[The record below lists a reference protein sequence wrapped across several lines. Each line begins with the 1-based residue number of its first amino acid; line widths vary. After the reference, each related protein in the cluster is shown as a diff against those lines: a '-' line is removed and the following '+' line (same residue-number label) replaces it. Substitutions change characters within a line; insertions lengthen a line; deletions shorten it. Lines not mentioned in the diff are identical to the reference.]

1 MTPQTQKKEGG
12 ALSAL
17 STLFGKKTAPSANV
31 APSAPDSASEST
43 GKKER
48 AAQESPTVSQDK
60 EMTYSE
66 DRAGE
71 LLWIRSEDL
80 TALRKGL
87 LEVGKDYVRV
97 GGIVRITASGLD
109 RLRQIVEE
117 GTTLVVL
124 SGHVVNPNLVLARVP
139 GKEEIQRVRVASSQ
153 EWCKGMVMT
162 GCVPSDSKWS
172 CAVRPRFKGRA

>member
-12 ALSAL
+12 AFTAI
-17 STLFGKKTAPSANV
+17 STLFGKKTSPSANV
-31 APSAPDSASEST
+31 AASDRIPAPDSTA
-43 GKKER
+43 KKER
-48 AAQESPTVSQDK
+48 AAQDVPAVSQDN

-66 DRAGE
+66 DRASE
-71 LLWIRSEDL
+71 MLWIRFEDL

-87 LEVGKDYVRV
+87 LTAGKDYVRT
-97 GGIVRITASGLD
+97 GGIVRVTASGLD

-124 SGHVVNPNLVLARVP
+124 AGHVVNPNLVLARLP
-139 GKEEIQRVRVASSQ
+139 GKEEIQRVRVASAQ

-162 GCVPSDSKWS
+162 GCVPSEGKWS
-172 CAVRPRFKGRA
+172 CTVRPRFKGRA